1 MLQNSVQGRAE
12 FGIREAA
19 VLSSLGLTAACY
31 SPKMKGQVKNGRSF
45 NATAAAGQKS
55 VSLTESCIKKNGVAS
70 LMYGYEK
77 NEQMVK
83 MRQSGIMKTCRGV
96 LEKGP

>member
-12 FGIREAA
+12 FGMREAA

-31 SPKMKGQVKNGRSF
+31 SPKMKVKNGRCF

-55 VSLTESCIKKNGVAS
+55 VSLTESCIKKMVS
-70 LMYGYEK
+70 L
-77 NEQMVK
+77 
-83 MRQSGIMKTCRGV
+83 R
-96 LEKGP
+96 